1 MSASAQALNWP
12 AQKEALGSVRLQ
24 GRRAETSTLSLKRF
38 SKGHVLS
45 SADYGTYDAS
55 KRIAK
60 ISAKSR

>member
-24 GRRAETSTLSLKRF
+24 GRRAEASTLFLKRF

-55 KRIAK
+55 K
-60 ISAKSR
+60 